1 MRAAKGLT
9 GGAWAP
15 TIIIYY
21 SPVIIY
27 LWRPVF
33 HRILLHESSLEPALS
48 RLLIFIS
55 RRDRVS
61 GESSHLRTSCNL
73 SGALFLSLS
82 LYLSLSAGA
91 FFRCNYHAAWPPV
104 FRPSNP

>member
-33 HRILLHESSLEPALS
+33 HRILLYESSLEPALS

-82 LYLSLSAGA
+82 LSLSLG
-91 FFRCNYHAAWPPV
+91 RC
-104 FRPSNP
+104 FLSL